1 MHPAPSVR
9 FALQMRRKG
18 FRFVLPAGFV
28 VLAFA
33 AAGCGSEDHKNDP
46 RPAVPFEVSAKV
58 GEDKV
63 VVAPSEFGAG
73 LAVFSISNQTDDVVQ
88 LALEG
93 PTEAVSEPI
102 EPAGVS
108 DSFKVPME
116 EGAYQVSA
124 GAESNSR
131 PAEMFIGPERK
142 SSQNELLLP

>member
-1 MHPAPSVR
+1 
-9 FALQMRRKG
+9 MRRKG

-33 AAGCGSEDHKNDP
+33 AAGCGGEDHKNDP

-73 LAVFSISNQTDDVVQ
+73 LAVFTISNQTNDVVQ
-88 LALEG
+88 LSLDG

-102 EPAGVS
+102 EPAGVT
-108 DSFKVPME
+108 DGFKVPVK

-131 PAEMFIGPERK
+131 PAELFIGPKRK

>member
-1 MHPAPSVR
+1 M
-9 FALQMRRKG
+9 QMRRKG

-33 AAGCGSEDHKNDP
+33 AAGCGGEDHKNDP

-73 LAVFSISNQTDDVVQ
+73 LAVFTISNQTNDVVQ
-88 LALEG
+88 LSLDG

-102 EPAGVS
+102 EPAGVT
-108 DSFKVPME
+108 DGFKVPVK

-131 PAEMFIGPERK
+131 PAELFIGPKRK